1 MFGLSRSGL
10 SRAEVTRSMAR
21 RFALAM
27 GLLAACSGMSN
38 SALAGE
44 PSARL
49 ISFQNPGGD
58 LVYALSLQAGGVPA
72 DNAAIEHVVLVDT
85 SASQTGEHRKQ
96 AFGVLDGYLAGLKS
110 GDTVSLYAVDSDVK
124 ALSKGFV
131 AVGSNDLKSAVS
143 TLKRRIP
150 LGAGKLLPALRTA
163 VNSPSAD
170 RRRVVTYIG
179 DGMSTGQ
186 LIDPVVFRAFVEE
199 CQDEK
204 IVISA
209 YAVGPRTDLILLG
222 MLAHHTG
229 GLLLV
234 DDTIDD
240 AKKNSKSLG
249 AELASSQ
256 RLPVMHVQGL
266 IAKPEL
272 PGLLP
277 SRVPPLRSDRTTVL
291 LGRGELPEQVTV
303 EAVGSLGT
311 MKQTIS
317 WRVDAPEAM
326 PINAF
331 LLGLRTMAERDRGLT
346 VPVAGED
353 LLLLAR
359 NEHEKHVS
367 GLIDAAK
374 IALASKDLESAER
387 LGWAVR
393 DADPANPEAKAV
405 LRGAAVSR
413 TALTV
418 VKAVVAQADTPE
430 EKPEPEPEAAAP
442 EAPAAAVPGEEM
454 PPTEEMPSAEEMP
467 AATGAMLDD
476 TPAPGEGEIA
486 EPVVGDLLE
495 REKELRALRGEAL
508 RREVNALIDAV
519 RAAMNDD
526 PEAGLTEIKRMLNTV
541 DAALD
546 VDPAIRSGLRSRL
559 ARVRDAVASRATTL
573 EEERIRRAEREAAVR
588 AQKNLVDQ
596 ISLRERKLE
605 QFIDRVRSLIDE
617 GFIGN
622 EVAFEEAES
631 VARAAFE
638 LAPYSGVT
646 AAAIFDAEAAG
657 QLDKA
662 QRLRSLR
669 ADKFLETLHQVELSH
684 VPFPDEPP
692 VLWPSAEVWQAL
704 TKRRKKWASVDLKRY
719 DKKEEAIRAML
730 DEPVECDF
738 TDIPLRE
745 AVESLGQQLRG
756 RTTRPGDE
764 ENQDYSPE
772 ELRRMQEE
780 LRQGINIWFDEK
792 AISDDGS
799 VSLDDPVTLKLSG
812 VSFRTVLKLLLT
824 PRQLTWLIEDQVL
837 KITTQTESDAKL
849 QTRVYPVGDLV
860 IPIVTPTAGGLG
872 QGQGGVG
879 GIGGGGGL
887 GGNQQFG
894 GQQGGNVAGGGGGAG
909 FFQVADDAPKAFDNK
924 AVEAR
929 KKKPLEAK

>member
-1 MFGLSRSGL
+1 M
-10 SRAEVTRSMAR
+10 
-21 RFALAM
+21 
-27 GLLAACSGMSN
+27 
-38 SALAGE
+38 
-44 PSARL
+44 
-49 ISFQNPGGD
+49 
-58 LVYALSLQAGGVPA
+58 
-72 DNAAIEHVVLVDT
+72 
-85 SASQTGEHRKQ
+85 
-96 AFGVLDGYLAGLKS
+96 
-110 GDTVSLYAVDSDVK
+110 
-124 ALSKGFV
+124 
-131 AVGSNDLKSAVS
+131 
-143 TLKRRIP
+143 
-150 LGAGKLLPALRTA
+150 
-163 VNSPSAD
+163 
-170 RRRVVTYIG
+170 
-179 DGMSTGQ
+179 
-186 LIDPVVFRAFVEE
+186 
-199 CQDEK
+199 
-204 IVISA
+204 
-209 YAVGPRTDLILLG
+209 
-222 MLAHHTG
+222 
-229 GLLLV
+229 
-234 DDTIDD
+234 
-240 AKKNSKSLG
+240 
-249 AELASSQ
+249 
-256 RLPVMHVQGL
+256 
-266 IAKPEL
+266 
-272 PGLLP
+272 
-277 SRVPPLRSDRTTVL
+277 
-291 LGRGELPEQVTV
+291 
-303 EAVGSLGT
+303 
-311 MKQTIS
+311 
-317 WRVDAPEAM
+317 
-326 PINAF
+326 
-331 LLGLRTMAERDRGLT
+331 
-346 VPVAGED
+346 
-353 LLLLAR
+353 
-359 NEHEKHVS
+359 
-367 GLIDAAK
+367 
-374 IALASKDLESAER
+374 
-387 LGWAVR
+387 
-393 DADPANPEAKAV
+393 
-405 LRGAAVSR
+405 
-413 TALTV
+413 
-418 VKAVVAQADTPE
+418 
-430 EKPEPEPEAAAP
+430 
-442 EAPAAAVPGEEM
+442 
-454 PPTEEMPSAEEMP
+454 
-467 AATGAMLDD
+467 
-476 TPAPGEGEIA
+476 
-486 EPVVGDLLE
+486 
-495 REKELRALRGEAL
+495 RGEAL
-508 RREVNALIDAV
+508 KREVNALIDAV
-519 RAAMNDD
+519 RAVMNED
-526 PEAGLTEIKRMLNTV
+526 PESGLTEIKRMLNTV
-541 DAALD
+541 EAALD
-546 VDPAIRSGLRSRL
+546 VDPSIRSALRSRL
-559 ARVRDAVASRATTL
+559 SRVRDAVASRVTTL

-596 ISLRERKLE
+596 ITLRERKLE

-622 EVAFEEAES
+622 EAAFEEAES

-662 QRLRSLR
+662 QRLRYLR

-692 VLWPSAEVWQAL
+692 VLWPAAEVWQAL

-756 RTTRPGDE
+756 KTKRPGDE

-894 GQQGGNVAGGGGGAG
+894 GNQGGGGIGGGGGAG

-929 KKKPLEAK
+929 KKKLPEAK

>member
-1 MFGLSRSGL
+1 MVGLS
-10 SRAEVTRSMAR
+10 RSMAR

-27 GLLAACSGMSN
+27 GLLATCGGIAS
-38 SALAGE
+38 SARAGE
-44 PSARL
+44 PSARI

-58 LVYALSLQAGGVPA
+58 LVYALSLQAGSVPA
-72 DNAAIEHVVLVDT
+72 DGAAVEHVVLVDT
-85 SASQTGEHRKQ
+85 SASQTGAHRKQ
-96 AFGVLDGYLAGLKS
+96 AFGVLDGYLSGVKAGDS
-110 GDTVSLYAVDSDVK
+110 VALYAVDSDVK

-131 AVGSNDLKSAVS
+131 AIGSNDLKSAVAS
-143 TLKRRIP
+143 LKRRIP
-150 LGAGKLLPALRTA
+150 LGAGKLLPALQTA
-163 VNSPSAD
+163 VNAPHPE

-186 LIDPVVFRAFVEE
+186 LIDPATFRAFVED

-209 YAVGPRTDLILLG
+209 YAVGPRTDLVLLG

-229 GLLLV
+229 GLLMV

-240 AKKNSKSLG
+240 GKKNAKSLG
-249 AELASSQ
+249 AELASAQ
-256 RLPVMHVQGL
+256 ERPVMHVQGL
-266 IAKPEL
+266 ISKPVL

-291 LGRGELPEQVTV
+291 LGRGELPEQTTV

-331 LLGLRTMAERDRGLT
+331 LLGLRNMAERDRGLT

-367 GLIDAAK
+367 GLVDAAK
-374 IALASKDLESAER
+374 LALAAKDLTGAEK

-393 DADPANPEAKAV
+393 DVDPTNTEAKAL
-405 LRGAAVSR
+405 LRNAAVAR
-413 TALTV
+413 TAGTV
-418 VKAVVAQADTPE
+418 VKAVVAQADAAADEPKPATEDAAPAAE
-430 EKPEPEPEAAAP
+430 EKPAAEGAAPAEPAPGEAATGEA
-442 EAPAAAVPGEEM
+442 APAEAA
-454 PPTEEMPSAEEMP
+454 P

-476 TPAPGEGEIA
+476 TPAADAGEMAA
-486 EPVVGDLLE
+486 EEPAGDLLE

-508 RREVNALIDAV
+508 KREVNALIDAV
-519 RAAMNDD
+519 RAVMNED
-526 PEAGLTEIKRMLNTV
+526 PESGLTEIKRMLNTV
-541 DAALD
+541 EAALD
-546 VDPAIRSGLRSRL
+546 VDPSIRSALRSRL
-559 ARVRDAVASRATTL
+559 ARVRDAVASRVTTL

-596 ISLRERKLE
+596 ITLRERKLE

-622 EVAFEEAES
+622 EAAFEEAES

-662 QRLRSLR
+662 QRLRYLR

-692 VLWPSAEVWQAL
+692 VLWPAAEVWQAL

-756 RTTRPGDE
+756 KSARPGDE

-894 GQQGGNVAGGGGGAG
+894 GNQGGGGIGGGGGAG

-929 KKKPLEAK
+929 KKKLPEAK